1 MENENDTIE
10 SINDTEETV
19 NQDTN
24 EESDETLD
32 DSEKDKVIKTLE
44 AQKEHWRKKA
54 MNASKSPETVVTSTG
69 DLSQKDLYAMV
80 KADVSEEDFDE
91 VVEFAK
97 FKKISVSEALKLPV
111 LKTILSDKSEQRKS
125 ALATSTGS
133 SRRSNAKLSDEA
145 LLENANK
152 GIMPDSDEDIRRL
165 ASIKRK

>member
-10 SINDTEETV
+10 STNDTEETV

-54 MNASKSPETVVTSTG
+54 MNASKSPETVVTSMG